1 MDGVSFTQT
10 CIRSN
15 DRKVCAAD
23 AQHSPA
29 YQSAQQGDFCKKGK
43 LALKGFAAHSIEGA
57 PQLTAH
63 VHVHL
68 HVGDGVC
75 PRPFKKDELEKHSK
89 EAEAE
94 AKGCSSI
101 ACWTRTGLGT
111 LPARNWHLPSVLG
124 VWVERHDKG

>member
-1 MDGVSFTQT
+1 MEYPSLKRVSEAMIAKSAPLTPST
-10 CIRSN
+10 VLRTN
-15 DRKVCAAD
+15 
-23 AQHSPA
+23 QHSREI
-29 YQSAQQGDFCKKGK
+29 SVKKA